1 MKKYFLFFLILS
13 NVAIPFEKK
22 FIKVFLPNGKIITA
36 ELAITDEER
45 TRGLMFRKEV
55 PEDYGMLFIFE
66 YEEKHGFWM
75 KNTLINLDIIWIGK
89 NKKIVHIEKNV
100 PPCKGEPCEVY
111 YPSGPALYVLE
122 IKGGKGD
129 RENLKIGDT
138 LLFELQ

>member
-13 NVAIPFEKK
+13 NFIIPFEKK

-45 TRGLMFRKEV
+45 TRGLMFRKEI
-55 PEDYGMLFIFE
+55 PEDYGMLFVFE
-66 YEEKHGFWM
+66 YEEKQGFWM
-75 KNTLINLDIIWIGK
+75 KNTLINLDIIWLGK
-89 NKKIVHIEKNV
+89 NRKIVHMEKNV
-100 PPCKGEPCEVY
+100 PPCRSEPCKVY
-111 YPSGPALYVLE
+111 YPSEPALYVLE

-138 LLFELQ
+138 LLFELR